1 MAALARNIRRD
12 LERWPGP
19 AAVTQEPE
27 SRDDAKSYLDF
38 LLIDARTGFQE
49 LVDLSLGYLADD
61 FVIVSGLNE

>member
-1 MAALARNIRRD
+1 M
-12 LERWPGP
+12 
-19 AAVTQEPE
+19 TQEPE